1 MKIWTIA
8 WKDTLIRFR
17 DRNALILMIL
27 APLVLSAII
36 GFAFGGFISGSDPV
50 PFDAIP
56 VLVINEDEGAQG
68 EQFIEILTSD
78 DLAELLDV
86 TEMSDLAAAR
96 EQVQAGDARAA
107 IFIPPSFSAAVE
119 SGGAGDTTTASLIQ
133 FYADPGSTLTPNI
146 VRGVVTQIVNGF
158 NTAAISVDVTV
169 NQLTASA
176 ETLGPAMAGL
186 GTVLNDELESQIGQ
200 NQTNIVLN
208 NVSVGEQEETNDIS
222 PFAFFAPSMGILFLM
237 FSMVDGT
244 RSILDE
250 QQGGTLDRL
259 VSTPTSYLEILL
271 GKIGGV
277 FLTGALQFVVFVIA
291 SSLLFRLDWGSSPTG
306 LALMVLG
313 VVLAFT
319 SLGALVAAFA
329 RDANQANI
337 VGSVVT
343 LVFAALGGNFV
354 PAQNFPPFLEQ
365 LSKISINRWALDGF
379 SDLTLYG
386 GSLSDVWLEV
396 GVLLGLSVIL
406 IGLALWQFQRRLA
419 R

>member
-36 GFAFGGFISGSDPV
+36 GSAFGGFINGSDPV

-56 VLVINEDEGAQG
+56 VLVINEDEGVQG
-68 EQFIEILTSD
+68 EQFIDILTSD
-78 DLAELLDV
+78 DLADLLDV

-96 EQVQAGDARAA
+96 EQVQAGEARAA
-107 IFIPPSFSAAVE
+107 ILIPASFSEAVE
-119 SGGAGDTTTASLIQ
+119 GSVDVDTAVSLIQ
-133 FYADPGSTLTPNI
+133 FYADPGATLTPNI
-146 VRGVVTQIVNGF
+146 VRGVVTQVVNGF
-158 NTAAISVDVTV
+158 NTAAVSIDVTV
-169 NQLTASA
+169 AQLTEAA
-176 ETLGPAMAGL
+176 PTLGPAMAGL
-186 GTVLNDELESQIGQ
+186 GTALNDELESQIGPTQ
-200 NQTNIVLN
+200 SSISLN
-208 NVSVGEQEETNDIS
+208 DISVGEEDENSNIS

-237 FSMVDGT
+237 FAMVDGT

-291 SSLLFRLDWGSSPTG
+291 SSLLFGLSWGGSPAG
-306 LALMVLG
+306 LALMVLV

-337 VGSVVT
+337 IGSVVT
-343 LVFAALGGNFV
+343 LAFAALGGNFV
-354 PAQNFPPFLEQ
+354 PAQAFPPFLEQ

-379 SDLTLYG
+379 SSLTMYG
-386 GSLSDVWLEV
+386 GGLNDIWLEV
-396 GVLLGLSVIL
+396 GVLFGLSVVL
-406 IGLALWQFQRRLA
+406 IGLALWQFQRRMA

>member
-17 DRNALILMIL
+17 DRNALILMLL

-36 GFAFGGFISGSDPV
+36 GSAFGSFIRGSDPV

-56 VLVINEDEGAQG
+56 VLVINEDEGVRG
-68 EQFIEILTSD
+68 SQFLEILTGD
-78 DLAELLDV
+78 NLAELLDV
-86 TEMSDLAAAR
+86 TEMTELAAAR
-96 EQVQAGDARAA
+96 EQVQAGEARAA
-107 IFIPPSFSAAVE
+107 IFIPASFSEAVE
-119 SGGAGDTTTASLIQ
+119 GGADVDTAVALIQ
-133 FYADPGSTLTPNI
+133 FYADPGATLTPNI

-158 NTAAISVDVTV
+158 NTAAVSAKVTV
-169 NQLTASA
+169 AQLTDEAA
-176 ETLGPAMAGL
+176 TLGPALANL
-186 GTVLNDELESQIGQ
+186 GPALNDELQSQIGAGQ
-200 NQTNIVLN
+200 DAITLN
-208 NVSVGEQEETNDIS
+208 SIAVGDEEDSSNFS

-244 RSILDE
+244 RSILEE
-250 QQGGTLDRL
+250 QRGGTLDRL
-259 VSTPTSYLEILL
+259 VSTPTSHMEILL

-291 SSLLFRLDWGSSPTG
+291 SSLIFSLSWGSSPLG
-306 LALMVLG
+306 LVLMVLT
-313 VVLAFT
+313 VVLAYT
-319 SLGALVAAFA
+319 SLGALIAAFA

-337 VGSVVT
+337 IGGAVT
-343 LVFAALGGNFV
+343 LTFAALGGNFV

-379 SDLTLYG
+379 SDLTLFG
-386 GSLSDVWLEV
+386 LGLGDVLLEV
-396 GVLLGLSVIL
+396 GVLLGLSLVL
-406 IGLALWQFQRRLA
+406 MVLSLWQFQRRLA

>member
-17 DRNALILMIL
+17 DRNALILMLL

-36 GFAFGGFISGSDPV
+36 GSAFGGFISGSDPV

-56 VLVINEDEGAQG
+56 VLVINEDNGAQG
-68 EQFIEILTSD
+68 DQFLEILTSD
-78 DLAELLDV
+78 DLADLLAV
-86 TEMSDLAAAR
+86 TELEDLEAAR
-96 EQVQAGDARAA
+96 EQVQAGEARAA
-107 IFIPPSFSAAVE
+107 IYIPESFSEAVE
-119 SGGAGDTTTASLIQ
+119 GGAEVDTAVSQIQ

-169 NQLTASA
+169 NQLTEAA
-176 ETLGPAMAGL
+176 TTLGPAMAGL
-186 GTVLNDELESQIGQ
+186 GPALNSELDNQIGPS
-200 NQTNIVLN
+200 QTSIHLN
-208 NVSVGEQEETNDIS
+208 AVSVGEEETTNDIS

-250 QQGGTLDRL
+250 QRGGTLDRL
-259 VSTPTSYLEILL
+259 VSTPTSHIEILL

-277 FLTGALQFVVFVIA
+277 FLTGALQFIVFVIA
-291 SSLLFRLDWGSSPTG
+291 SSLIFGLSWGSSPLG
-306 LALMVLG
+306 LALMVLV

-319 SLGALVAAFA
+319 SLGALIAAFA

-337 VGSVVT
+337 IGSVVT

-379 SDLTLYG
+379 SDLTLFG
-386 GSLSDVWLEV
+386 LGLNDVLLEA
-396 GVLLGLSVIL
+396 GVLLGLSVVL

>member
-36 GFAFGGFISGSDPV
+36 GSAFGGFISGSDPV

-68 EQFIEILTSD
+68 EQFIEILTSG
-78 DLAELLDV
+78 DLADLLDV
-86 TEMSDLAAAR
+86 TVMTDLDAAR
-96 EQVQAGDARAA
+96 QQVQAGDARAA
-107 IFIPPSFSAAVE
+107 IVIPASFSEAVE
-119 SGGAGDTTTASLIQ
+119 GSEDTAVSQIQ
-133 FYADPGSTLTPNI
+133 FYADPSATLTPNI
-146 VRGVVTQIVNGF
+146 VRGVVTQMVNGF
-158 NTAAISVDVTV
+158 NTAAISVDVTLD
-169 NQLTASA
+169 QLTASTD
-176 ETLGPAMAGL
+176 TLGPAMANL
-186 GTVLNDELESQIGQ
+186 GTLLNSELESQIGQ
-200 NQTNIVLN
+200 NQASISLRD
-208 NVSVGEQEETNDIS
+208 VSVTNEEGGGDLN

-237 FSMVDGT
+237 FAMVDGT

-259 VSTPTSYLEILL
+259 VSTPTSHIEIIL

-291 SSLLFRLDWGSSPTG
+291 SSLLFRLDWGNSPLG
-306 LALMVLG
+306 LALMVLA

-343 LVFAALGGNFV
+343 LLFAALGGNFV

-386 GSLSDVWLEV
+386 LGLDSVLLEA
-396 GVLLGLSVIL
+396 GILLGLSIVL

>member
-17 DRNALILMIL
+17 DRNALLLMIL

-36 GFAFGGFISGSDPV
+36 GSAFGGFISGSDPT

-56 VLVINEDEGAQG
+56 VLVVNEDEGAQG
-68 EQFIEILTSD
+68 DQFIEILTSD
-78 DLAELLDV
+78 NLTDLLDV
-86 TEMSDLAAAR
+86 TETSDLAAAR
-96 EQVQAGDARAA
+96 EQVQAGEARAA
-107 IFIPPSFSAAVE
+107 ILIPSSFSAAVE
-119 SGGAGDTTTASLIQ
+119 GGERVDTAVSLIQ
-133 FYADPGSTLTPNI
+133 FYADPGATLTPNI
-146 VRGVVTQIVNGF
+146 VRGVVTQLVNGF
-158 NTAAISVDVTV
+158 NTAAVSVDVTLE
-169 NQLTASA
+169 QLTEAGP
-176 ETLGPAMAGL
+176 TLGPAMANL
-186 GTVLNDELESQIGQ
+186 GTVLNDELENQIGQ
-200 NQTNIVLN
+200 NQISISLN
-208 NVSVGEQEETNDIS
+208 DVSVGEEEASSDLN

-237 FSMVDGT
+237 FAMVDGT

-259 VSTPTSYLEILL
+259 VSTPTSHLEILL

-277 FLTGALQFVVFVIA
+277 FLSGALQFVVFVIA
-291 SSLLFRLDWGSSPTG
+291 SSLLFGLSWGSSPAG
-306 LALMVLG
+306 LVLMVLA

-329 RDANQANI
+329 KDANQANI
-337 VGSVVT
+337 IGSVIT
-343 LVFAALGGNFV
+343 LAFAALGGNFV

-379 SDLTLYG
+379 SDLTLFG
-386 GSLSDVWLEV
+386 LGLNDVLLEA
-396 GVLLGLSVIL
+396 GVLLGLSVVL

>member
-17 DRNALILMIL
+17 DRNALILMLL

-36 GFAFGGFISGSDPV
+36 GSAFGGFIRGDDPA

-56 VLVINEDEGAQG
+56 VLVVNEDAG
-68 EQFIEILTSD
+68 EQGQQFIDILTSD
-78 DLAELLDV
+78 DLADLLVV
-86 TEMSDLAAAR
+86 TEMNDLSAAR
-96 EQVQAGDARAA
+96 EQVQLGEARAA
-107 IFIPPSFSAAVE
+107 VFIPETFSASVE
-119 SGGAGDTTTASLIQ
+119 GGSSTRSETQIQ
-133 FYADPGSTLTPNI
+133 FYADPGATITPNI

-158 NTAAISVDVTV
+158 NTAAISVDLTV
-169 NQLTASA
+169 NQLTAQA
-176 ETLGPAMAGL
+176 PTLGPAMASL
-186 GTVLNDELESQIGQ
+186 GTALNSELESQIGQ
-200 NQTNIVLN
+200 NQLSLSLN
-208 NVSVGEQEETNDIS
+208 DVSVGEEEDNLGDIS

-244 RSILDE
+244 RSILEE
-250 QQGGTLDRL
+250 QKGGTLDRL
-259 VSTPTSYLEILL
+259 VSTPTSSLEILL

-291 SSLLFRLDWGSSPTG
+291 SSLLFSLSWGSSPAG
-306 LALMVLG
+306 LALMVLA

-319 SLGALVAAFA
+319 SLGAFIAAFA

-337 VGSVVT
+337 IGSVVT
-343 LVFAALGGNFV
+343 LAFAALGGNFV

-379 SDLTLYG
+379 SDLTLFG
-386 GSLSDVWLEV
+386 LGLNDVLLEV
-396 GVLLGLSVIL
+396 GVLLGLSLVL
-406 IGLALWQFQRRLA
+406 IGLALWQFQRRIA

>member
-17 DRNALILMIL
+17 DRNALILMLL

-36 GFAFGGFISGSDPV
+36 GSAFGGFIRGSDPV

-56 VLVINEDEGAQG
+56 VLVVNEDAG
-68 EQFIEILTSD
+68 EQGTQFLQILTSD
-78 DLAELLDV
+78 DLADLLAV
-86 TEMSDLAAAR
+86 TEMDDLAAAR
-96 EQVQAGDARAA
+96 EQVQLGEARAA
-107 IFIPPSFSAAVE
+107 ILIPETFSSSIEGGVEVETAV
-119 SGGAGDTTTASLIQ
+119 SQIQ
-133 FYADPGSTLTPNI
+133 FYADPGATLTPNI

-158 NTAAISVDVTV
+158 NTAAISVELTTSQLIEQAQLLGPEMANLGTALN
-169 NQLTASA
+169 NQL
-176 ETLGPAMAGL
+176 
-186 GTVLNDELESQIGQ
+186 ESDIGQ
-200 NQTNIVLN
+200 NQISLSLN
-208 NVSVGEQEETNDIS
+208 DVSVGEEEEDNSDIS

-250 QQGGTLDRL
+250 QKGGTLDRL
-259 VSTPTSYLEILL
+259 VSTPTSSLEILL

-291 SSLLFRLDWGSSPTG
+291 SSLLFSLSWGSSPIG
-306 LALMVLG
+306 LALMVLA

-319 SLGALVAAFA
+319 SLGAFIAAFA

-337 VGSVVT
+337 IGSVVT

-386 GSLSDVWLEV
+386 LGLND
-396 GVLLGLSVIL
+396 VLL
-406 IGLALWQFQRRLA
+406 
-419 R
+419 